1 MQHRWQLLLAASAL
15 AVLVQCAAFPASP
28 GAPGAY
34 AVPPLDTA
42 ATGPVGFLVGDGTRV
57 HARSPLMLVQV
68 PQEGGAAE
76 RPAGPAG
83 PGQVTQ
89 PEQPGEAGRMQP
101 QGGGMVLRPGDV
113 LSISVQGEPELTGQV
128 NIRPD
133 GLIVL
138 PLLGTVEAGGKTV
151 TELADDL
158 TESLRAYVI
167 NPIVSVIQIGGVP
180 RVVSVLGAVMNPG
193 TYDVRQYER
202 LLAVLA
208 AAGGPSPDADMERA
222 VLVRDGERARIVAG
236 AIEGEPIIPEDIALQ
251 AGDAIVVPSRADRAL
266 RVAGAV
272 VRPGLVAVE
281 NNLTASRAILSAGGP
296 TELADLA
303 GVQLLRG
310 AEQLDLNLRPLLQP
324 ERAVA
329 GEQARDEVVQVDDVL
344 IVPQVRSEAV
354 FVIGAVAAPGPQ
366 SAREARTASKAVVMA
381 GGAAASAD
389 LSRAYVLRDGE
400 QTPLELTPL
409 LDPDNA
415 AEGAVAVDAPV
426 EPGDVVMVPEQMPI
440 FVIGAVVTPG
450 AVSPHNA
457 RTLSQAI
464 VLAGG
469 LAEDANKGE
478 AYVLRAGEQIRV
490 DLARLFDEG
499 DASADLALLPEDA
512 VVVPRQAQVFSV
524 VGEVLRPGTYPL
536 DQAASVLDAWALG
549 GGPTL
554 WADASQALLVRGEET
569 ERLNIDEMVFG
580 GDLTQNRELR
590 AGDTL
595 LIPRIEDEVYVLGAV
610 VRPGAHPIH
619 EGDTLIDVIADA
631 GGPTVGADVG
641 RIAVIRRTVLEEA
654 RRREVY
660 DRPAEQEAGRPRVG
674 PPSAGR
680 PGMGQTR
687 PRTAP
692 REDEPRDEAER
703 IARELIEGTEAV
715 RLYDLAGGPA
725 GDPAYLVRPGDVI
738 YVPPKEVRR
747 YDLMSILISIASSVI
762 TGALL

>member
-1 MQHRWQLLLAASAL
+1 MHPTAPVMLAQLA
-15 AVLVQCAAFPASP
+15 
-28 GAPGAY
+28 
-34 AVPPLDTA
+34 D
-42 ATGPVGFLVGDGTRV
+42 
-57 HARSPLMLVQV
+57 
-68 PQEGGAAE
+68 EGRE
-76 RPAGPAG
+76 PAGPTGPTG
-83 PGQVTQ
+83 PGQVMQ

-101 QGGGMVLRPGDV
+101 QGGGMILRPGDV

-208 AAGGPSPDADMERA
+208 AAGGPRPDADMERA
-222 VLVRDGERARIVAG
+222 VLVRDGERVRIVAG

-251 AGDAIVVPSRADRAL
+251 AGDAIVVPSKTERSL

-272 VRPGLVAVE
+272 RQPGLVAVE

-296 TELADLA
+296 TDLADLTA
-303 GVQLLRG
+303 VQLLRG
-310 AEQLDLNLRPLLQP
+310 AEQVNLNLRPVLQP
-324 ERAVA
+324 ERAAA
-329 GEQARDEVVQVDDVL
+329 GERALDEIVQVDDVL

-354 FVIGAVAAPGPQ
+354 FVIGEVATPGPQ
-366 SAREARTASKAVVMA
+366 PAREARTASKAVVMA
-381 GGAAASAD
+381 GGATPSAD
-389 LSRAYVLRDGE
+389 LGRAYVLHDGE
-400 QTPLELTPL
+400 RTPLELTPL
-409 LDPDNA
+409 LDPDSA

-426 EPGDVVMVPEQMPI
+426 EAGDVVIVPEQMPI

-450 AVSPHNA
+450 ALPPDRA
-457 RTLSQAI
+457 GTLSQAI
-464 VLAGG
+464 VMAGG
-469 LAEDANKGE
+469 LAEDANRRE
-478 AYVLRAGEQIRV
+478 AYVLRKGEQIHV

-499 DASADLALLPEDA
+499 DATVDIALLPEDA
-512 VVVPRQAQVFSV
+512 VVVPRQAQVVSV
-524 VGEVLRPGTYPL
+524 VGEVLRPGPYAL
-536 DQAASVLDAWALG
+536 DQANTVLDAWALG

-554 WADASQALLVRGEET
+554 WADASQALLVRGDET
-569 ERLNIDEMVFG
+569 VRVNIDQMMLG
-580 GDLTQNRELR
+580 GDLTQNFELR

-595 LIPRIEDEVYVLGAV
+595 LVPRIEDEVYVLGAV

-619 EGDTLIDVIADA
+619 EGDTLIDIIADA

-641 RIAVIRRTVLEEA
+641 RIAVIRRTVLEET

-660 DRPAEQEAGRPRVG
+660 DRPSAPPEERGGRRGAG

-680 PGMGQTR
+680 PGMGGSRER
-687 PRTAP
+687 PAP
-692 REDEPRDEAER
+692 RAEEPQDEAQR
-703 IARELIEGTEAV
+703 IAQELIEGTEAV
-715 RLYDLAGGPA
+715 RLFDLARSPV
-725 GDPAYLVRPGDVI
+725 GDEAYLVQPGDLI
-738 YVPPKEVRR
+738 YVPPKEMRR
-747 YDLMSILISIASSVI
+747 YDLMQVLITIVTSVI